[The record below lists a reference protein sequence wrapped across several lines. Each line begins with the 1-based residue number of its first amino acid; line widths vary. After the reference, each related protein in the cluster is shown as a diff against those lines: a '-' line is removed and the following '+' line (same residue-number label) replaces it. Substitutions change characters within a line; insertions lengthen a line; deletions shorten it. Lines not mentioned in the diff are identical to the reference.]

1 LSLQSFD
8 LLLWVKPMEK
18 NKILLVE
25 HDEDLV
31 KIMSARLKIRNL
43 KSEVALKVEPALEIV
58 VNEKP
63 DVMILDLKML
73 GIDCMKMIRY
83 VKTTYP
89 DVQVIIL
96 SHHFSIKDRMEAFLS
111 GAYAL
116 LEKPVDIDKLICL
129 IRQAYNER

>member
-1 LSLQSFD
+1 MG
-8 LLLWVKPMEK
+8 KI
-18 NKILLVE
+18 KILLVE

-31 KIMSARLKIRNL
+31 KIMSERLKSRNL
-43 KSEVALKVEPALEIV
+43 DSDIALNGKQAIEIV

-63 DVMILDLKML
+63 DVMILNLKML

-96 SHHFSIKDRMEAFLS
+96 SHHFSIKDRMEAFVS

-129 IRQAYNER
+129 IRRAYNER